1 MITLA
6 SGSAEMCC
14 RFVRIKQRYWV
25 KVKIAIDKRRDKWY
39 ND

>member
-25 KVKIAIDKRRDKWY
+25 KVKIV
-39 ND
+39 